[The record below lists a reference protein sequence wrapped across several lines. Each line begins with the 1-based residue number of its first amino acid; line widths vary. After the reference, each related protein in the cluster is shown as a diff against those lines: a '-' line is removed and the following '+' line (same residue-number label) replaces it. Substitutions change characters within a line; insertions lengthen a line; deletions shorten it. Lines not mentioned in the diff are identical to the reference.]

1 MVYCGAKAALICLDR
16 AIPRAGGQ
24 FALLP
29 SARVVSFG
37 HPPNTSKEED
47 VTKSEFVDQV
57 SANSGLSKKDAG
69 DAVDAVL
76 QTIEDALK
84 RGSEVTFSGFG
95 KFHVADRSAREGR
108 NPSTGEKIQI
118 AASRVPR
125 FTPGSGLKRSVK
137 G

>member
-1 MVYCGAKAALICLDR
+1 L
-16 AIPRAGGQ
+16 
-24 FALLP
+24 FP

-37 HPPNTSKEED
+37 DPPTTSKEED

-95 KFHVADRSAREGR
+95 KFHVAERSAREGR

-125 FTPGSGLKRSVK
+125 FTPGSGLKRAVK
-137 G
+137 S